1 MSLTSVYKNTPIAGI
16 FGAGNFL
23 YSCVLDTS
31 IVGVKKYSIY
41 ANNVNE
47 AMYIVGC
54 QLGNILSYSY
64 ISNEVMSLIL
74 DGYTDGTCILYEG

>member
-31 IVGVKKYSIY
+31 IID
-41 ANNVNE
+41 
-47 AMYIVGC
+47 YI
-54 QLGNILSYSY
+54 
-64 ISNEVMSLIL
+64 
-74 DGYTDGTCILYEG
+74 